1 MKYLEECQ
9 DGKDLGDRSEL
20 HEHSGGSATYKGE
33 RGRIVQMGKGKMG
46 CVVREWEEEW
56 GGENKRR
63 MDGCQQLL

>member
-1 MKYLEECQ
+1 
-9 DGKDLGDRSEL
+9 
-20 HEHSGGSATYKGE
+20 
-33 RGRIVQMGKGKMG
+33 MGKGKMG